1 MKRLSAFLSLVSL
14 IRRLHT
20 VGHCCPVARTARPMQ
35 RSRDALFESHGAAR
49 GRHSILA
56 AARRSFSAAA
66 RLVLPAALLTGCM
79 ASVPP
84 TQVHQP
90 MTARPAP
97 VSPPTAKNA
106 SGSIYLA
113 AHPGQPYFGYR
124 PLFEDRRARNV
135 GDVIVIQINEKTA
148 ASKKSDSSAER
159 NQTSNFGVTSI
170 LGLPGKSFQGS
181 NLDASSAAKFDGK
194 GQATNNND
202 FTGTITVTVI
212 EVMPNGN
219 MLVSGEK
226 QIGINQGSEFI
237 RFSGIV
243 NPSTIANGNTVS
255 SAQVADARIEYRA
268 DGYIDSA
275 QVMGW
280 LARFFLTVLPF

>member
-1 MKRLSAFLSLVSL
+1 MNRPTAFAKFASKACVVVNGHRTVRAALTRTLSLA
-14 IRRLHT
+14 T
-20 VGHCCPVARTARPMQ
+20 
-35 RSRDALFESHGAAR
+35 
-49 GRHSILA
+49 
-56 AARRSFSAAA
+56 
-66 RLVLPAALLTGCM
+66 RLVLPAVFLAGCM

-97 VSPPTAKNA
+97 VQPPQATHAN
-106 SGSIYLA
+106 GSVYLA

-135 GDVIVIQINEKTA
+135 GDVLVIQINEKTA

-159 NQTSNFGVTSI
+159 NQTSAFSVTSI

-181 NLDASSAAKFDGK
+181 NLDATSANKFDGK

-237 RFSGIV
+237 RFSGVV
-243 NPSTIANGNTVS
+243 NPSTITNGNTVS

-268 DGYIDSA
+268 EGYIDSA